1 MKRKEI
7 SVQDWLILKSRNC
20 DREKHKMRSNK
31 YGVTWCVICGK
42 LGTGFADTLSDNE
55 SLTIKMK

>member
-1 MKRKEI
+1 MIRREI

-20 DREKHKMRSNK
+20 DREKHRMRTNK

-42 LGTGFADTLSDNE
+42 LGTGVAEDLKDNE
-55 SLTIKMK
+55 SLTIKM